1 MANYVLEILDGDR
14 AGEVVPVADRPV
26 RIGRRPGNDLILA
39 DEKTSGVHAEV
50 VPEGDRHVLR
60 DLGSTNGTFLDGKR
74 VTELVLT
81 PGDVVTIGRLQVK
94 FRLAGDGAA
103 APVDAGE
110 LSVRRLDAGRVQ
122 KRGGSAAMI
131 GLVALLA
138 AGGGG
143 YFWLRGK
150 AEASD
155 EAGATPRGPR
165 PVLVVEGN
173 KLPAE
178 LASCDSEEGWERVAG
193 ASFQV
198 VGRGHSGA
206 GALQCERV
214 EGNEGKDFAVLRT
227 QKPITVLPGRTVTL
241 TAHLR
246 CQGSA
251 RAGVRVLLGSENEQM
266 PFRFRTG
273 SPVVAH
279 DGAFDRVSVPIAVP
293 PGCNH
298 LQVEVTAVLPAAG
311 DTVAVDDVAVTDGGE
326 AALVELKLAETGQT
340 MLGTGGAL
348 ALRSADMDA
357 PVVLQA
363 LLPGDVPAEFVG
375 LHKAELCALSD
386 LGASWQVTPSER
398 GFAVAASGIGAL
410 RLALPADAAGGLLVA
425 SGGEPSFA
433 TASSEGAFQ
442 AQSLLTG
449 AGSTRAWWRFE
460 APVACTGK
468 VVGGTFAVDVAAAK
482 FEVLLA
488 FRAERQQAIDGVAKA
503 RQKAAGG
510 HPGEALDQLREL
522 VQRVPMDSEVLA
534 EAQVLRAELLATQ
547 GQAIRRLRADL
558 EEAQFFNTR
567 GGFER
572 VVFGVD
578 SLLSL
583 YGQNNFDEQAAAALP
598 ALRTT
603 AVERLQ
609 ALDNGNRGDE
619 RSRLEQLAKVF
630 TDAQQPVLAKWVQD
644 YVARHLAGGPASGGP
659 ASGGGEAGGGTK
671 DGKEPG
677 K

>member
-14 AGEVVPVADRPV
+14 AGEVVPVGDRPV

-122 KRGGSAAMI
+122 KRGGAAAMI

-143 YFWLRGK
+143 WFWLRGK
-150 AEASD
+150 AEATD
-155 EAGATPRGPR
+155 EAGTTPRGPR
-165 PVLVVEGN
+165 PALVVDGN

-178 LASCDSEEGWERVAG
+178 LANCESEEGWERVAG
-193 ASFQV
+193 ASFQAN
-198 VGRGHSGA
+198 GRGHTGA

-214 EGNEGKDFAVLRT
+214 EGNDGKDFAVLRT

-241 TAHLR
+241 AAHLR

-251 RAGVRVLLGSENEQM
+251 RAGVRVLLGSDNEQM
-266 PFRFRTG
+266 PFRYRTG
-273 SPVVAH
+273 TPVVAH
-279 DGAFDRVSVPIAVP
+279 EGAFDRVSLAIAVP

-298 LQVEVTAVLPAAG
+298 LQVEVTAVLPAVG
-311 DTVAVDDVAVTDGGE
+311 DTVAVDDVAVTDGGD
-326 AALVELKLAETGQT
+326 AALVEQKLAETGQT
-340 MLGTGGAL
+340 LLGTGAAL

-363 LLPGDVPAEFVG
+363 LLPGAVPAEFAG
-375 LHKAELCALSD
+375 LHKAELCVLSD
-386 LGASWQVTPSER
+386 LGASWQVTPAER
-398 GFAVAASGIGAL
+398 GFTVAASGLGSL
-410 RLALPADAAGGLLVA
+410 RLVLPADAAGGLLVA
-425 SGGEPSFA
+425 SGESSFA
-433 TASSEGAFQ
+433 TASSDGAFQ

-449 AGSTRAWWRFE
+449 SGSTRALWRFD

-468 VVGGTFAVDVAAAK
+468 VAGGTFAIDVAAAK
-482 FEVLLA
+482 FEVLLS

-547 GQAIRRLRADL
+547 TQAVRRLRADL

-598 ALRTT
+598 ALRTS
-603 AVERLQ
+603 AAERLQ

-619 RSRLEQLAKVF
+619 RARLEQLARVF
-630 TDAQQPVLAKWVQD
+630 TEAQQPVLAKWIQD
-644 YVARHLAGGPASGGP
+644 YMARHLAGGEA
-659 ASGGGEAGGGTK
+659 GGGEANG
-671 DGKEPG
+671 GKEQG